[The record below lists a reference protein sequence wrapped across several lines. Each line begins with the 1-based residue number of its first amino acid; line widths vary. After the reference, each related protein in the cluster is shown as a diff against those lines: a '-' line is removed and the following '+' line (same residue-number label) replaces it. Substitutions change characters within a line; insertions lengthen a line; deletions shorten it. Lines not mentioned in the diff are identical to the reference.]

1 MYEKYVKDAD
11 ILLFKAP
18 SFPKIGW
25 FIATLSFSKYS
36 HVGIAKIE
44 LGELYCIEFREFK
57 RSRKYK
63 VSDYLKEG
71 AEIDVFRIS
80 PSVKQLEFDPDTDTV
95 RVKKYIFDQN
105 VVNHILY
112 HAEDMIGRK
121 YSWSAIKDMVFTLL
135 PFIRMFRSSNI
146 GEKNGKNHVCSTFV
160 SYLIRR
166 YYVDPCQFL
175 PDSYTKPGDLAR
187 SNIINYLFTLD

>member
-18 SFPKIGW
+18 FFPKIGW
-25 FIATLSFSKYS
+25 FIAKLSFSKYS

-80 PSVKQLEFDPDTDTV
+80 PSIKQLKFDPDKDIV
-95 RVKKYIFDQN
+95 IIERHVFDQN
-105 VVNHILY
+105 VVNRLLY
-112 HAEDMIGRK
+112 HAEAMVGRK
-121 YSWSAIKDMVFTLL
+121 YNWSSIKNMVFTLL
-135 PFIRMFRSSNI
+135 PFIRIFSSPNVVD
-146 GEKNGKNHVCSTFV
+146 ETTRNYVCSTFV